1 LILNVRNYHFTTL
14 KIQEGHL
21 NYLKFYIFVK
31 KLRVTKNFIFLLFLL
46 CSAITQAQVTSP
58 EREKEIEEVHIIP
71 KTKKQRG
78 KEIMKKVIAQREFY
92 GDQLKNYSVE
102 TYCFTTLDK
111 EKEDTL
117 KDNVSE
123 TERIDQLEWNA
134 TSYYKANGNY
144 KDVFH
149 GYLDCSKKIQTVIG
163 SDVGTSKFNLMG
175 EESIMPNYALST
187 NPFLFI
193 KGYKESDINLYSN
206 LIYAPTICER
216 PIISPLHSN
225 AFIYYT
231 FYLENVKLNQF
242 NQTVYEIRIDPI
254 FDNEALFQGTLYI
267 VDKSFT
273 ISEYDLIVNSS
284 VLNFFKS
291 MQIKGNYELND
302 TFLFPTIREFNYVT
316 NEGKLLIFGNSQI
329 NYFNFNKVVEEK
341 SANFWTEP
349 ITYDDQALL
358 QQRSYW
364 DSIRPIKLT
373 TRDSLFIANHDSLF
387 KVQTSDT
394 FLLRK
399 DSIYNTISILNVLWN
414 GIGFKNTLKGNSLW
428 ISSLAA
434 QVVPLGVGGYR
445 HRLYFKYNKKFKNG
459 KKIFIEPLID
469 YGFTNHD
476 VKGELTLAYLYN
488 PDRSSRIQVKGG
500 DIYDFINSYQ
510 SIVGTWGP
518 GNRVRNQ
525 KIELTHR
532 MELVNGLYLENSYLY
547 STRSSIQGIKYP
559 SWVDGF
565 GTFAEPTPFEG
576 YKISLLTTE
585 FEYRHHQKY
594 LIQNKRKVVLGSK
607 WPTVAAKFNLGI
619 PNLFGGQSNFGLL
632 EFRIS
637 DERKL
642 RTFGDLFFK
651 LTFGQF
657 MYKNDLRVIEHK
669 YFRTSDYYFF
679 SNPTNSMQSLDTNMN
694 TSSSYLQCNAIH
706 HFNGFFLNKIW
717 GINKLKLEESVGGG
731 ILTIP
736 NTKYIQTEVY
746 VGLERKFRIR
756 KDLMKFGIYLI
767 SANSS
772 HAPHSFRLKIGI
784 NNYDPFRSKW
794 AY

>member
-1 LILNVRNYHFTTL
+1 MR
-14 KIQEGHL
+14 KIIKSL
-21 NYLKFYIFVK
+21 
-31 KLRVTKNFIFLLFLL
+31 IFLLFLT
-46 CSAITQAQVTSP
+46 SFSQAQVTTS
-58 EREKEIEEVHIIP
+58 EREKEMAEVNVIP

-92 GDQLKNYSVE
+92 NDQLKNYSVE

-111 EKEDTL
+111 EKEDTIN
-117 KDNVSE
+117 DNINE

-149 GYLDCSKKIQTVIG
+149 GYLDYSDEKLFVMGSSGGKSKP
-163 SDVGTSKFNLMG
+163 NMMG
-175 EESIMPNYALST
+175 DESIMPNFSIT
-187 NPFLFI
+187 SNPFVFV

-206 LIYAPTICER
+206 LVNAPTICER

-231 FYLENVKLNQF
+231 FYLENATLNQF

-254 FDNEALFQGTLYI
+254 FDNEALFQGTIYI
-267 VDKSFT
+267 LDNSFT

-291 MQIKGNYELND
+291 MQIKGKYELKD
-302 TFLFPTIREFNYVT
+302 SFLFPLNREFNYVT
-316 NEGKLLIFGNSQI
+316 NEGHLLIFGTSRI
-329 NYFNFNKVVEEK
+329 NYSNYQKLNEEK
-341 SANFWTEP
+341 PSKFWVEP

-358 QQRSYW
+358 KESNYW

-373 TRDSLFIANHDSLF
+373 KRDSLFFANKDSIL
-387 KVQTSDT
+387 KVQQSDT
-394 FLLRK
+394 FLLRQ
-399 DSIYNTISILNVLWN
+399 DSVYNAVSLMDILWY
-414 GIGFKNTLKGNSLW
+414 GIGFKNTIKGNSLW

-445 HRLYFKYNKKFKNG
+445 HRLYLKYNKKFKDG
-459 KKIFIEPLID
+459 RGYSIEPLID

-476 VKGELTLAYLYN
+476 LKGELTLAYLYN
-488 PDRSSRIQVKGG
+488 PNRASRIQVKGG

-525 KIELTHR
+525 KLELTHR
-532 MELVNGLYLENSYLY
+532 MEILNGLYLENSFLY
-547 STRSSIQGIKYP
+547 SNRTSIQGIKYP

-565 GTFAEPTPFEG
+565 GTFSKPKTFEG

-585 FEYRHHQKY
+585 LEYHHQQKY
-594 LIQNKRKVVLGSK
+594 LIKNHRKVVLGSK
-607 WPTVAAKFNLGI
+607 WPTIAAKFNIGI
-619 PNLFGGQSNFGLL
+619 PSLFGGQSNFGFL
-632 EFRIS
+632 ECRIS

-642 RTFGDLFFK
+642 RTFGDFFFK

-694 TSSSYLQCNAIH
+694 TASSYLQCNAIH

-717 GINKLKLEESVGGG
+717 GINKLKLEESIGGG

-736 NTKYIQTEVY
+736 NTKFLQTEVY
-746 VGLERKFRIR
+746 VGIERKFRIR

-767 SANSS
+767 SANST
-772 HAPHSFRLKIGI
+772 HAPHSFRFKIGI
-784 NNYDPFRSKW
+784 NGYDTFRNKW
-794 AY
+794 LY